1 MQADQVLR
9 KEERGFLH
17 LGAKLWPSQDCA
29 QRAIRDPRVD
39 VNANKEFLALMEEYF
54 ARSKEEKE
62 VQARPELH
70 YQVGVTPSGVEVPRC
85 LVDTDMQEQIRRLP
99 EGSRAT
105 QPTGPDLKWRYFWR
119 VGERPAQSRF
129 PELNAAP
136 VIPPG
141 LPHWSRV
148 MDGWGCKLLE
158 AASTVSHMAAVGF
171 GLPPDAFTSRM
182 AHGPH
187 LLAPTGSDLSSHREP
202 GTVFA
207 GFHYDLNFLTL
218 HGKSRYPGLFV
229 WLRDGSR
236 VAVRVPCGCLLLQA
250 GRQLEWLTGGAVK
263 AGMHEVVLTPEASA
277 TAAEGKCNGLSPWRV
292 SSTVF
297 VHIASDVVL
306 QPLAHFLTEDSHLS
320 YPAIA
325 AGEQV
330 SQELQAICLKKKTKA
345 DVHCEG
351 SEAHPSDSACSE
363 TEHLPSESHE
373 SD

>member
-70 YQVGVTPSGVEVPRC
+70 YQCGSSGC
-85 LVDTDMQEQIRRLP
+85 S
-99 EGSRAT
+99 GSGGSSSGSGGSSSGSSGT
-105 QPTGPDLKWRYFWR
+105 DLKWRYFWR
-119 VGERPAQSRF
+119 VGERPAQSNF
-129 PELNAAP
+129 SELNAAP

-187 LLAPTGSDLSSHREP
+187 LLAPTGSDLCSHQDP

-229 WLRDGSR
+229 WLRDGRR
-236 VAVRVPCGCLLLQA
+236 VEVRVPSGCLLVQA
-250 GRQLEWLTGGAVK
+250 GKQLEWLTGGAVK

-277 TAAEGKCNGLSPWRV
+277 AAAEGKSHGLSPWRV

-306 QPLAHFLTEDSHLS
+306 QPLGHFLTKESHLG
-320 YPAIA
+320 YPTIA

-330 SQELQAICLKKKTKA
+330 RWERGTCM
-345 DVHCEG
+345 
-351 SEAHPSDSACSE
+351 
-363 TEHLPSESHE
+363 
-373 SD
+373 